1 MFTQFYPG
9 SRHNYPEK
17 PTYVSSAFFVFGI
30 FIIFQLPEATGF
42 PDNDCI
48 YHLEQDVFAH
58 GNTCYHVVS
67 TGKDWR
73 GAKAFCETRGQG
85 LAEVQDRDVME
96 FLSRTLHGLTHSTVW
111 IGGSDVINEGS
122 WMWTSGQA
130 VTYFN
135 WAQGQPE
142 TLWPRYHNEDC
153 MVMRRAD
160 EWKWSDFPC
169 AGRYSSFS
177 FICQYE
183 CTPCEHVNTSTDAV
197 TRENSSPEQ
206 TTHRP
211 KLLET
216 TDGGCSYLSQEI
228 GIKRCD
234 LGIIIGLT
242 AAGVSLIAVVL
253 GVSALIH
260 SAKKARCIAS
270 EMESDQFR
278 QRRGSERS
286 QETQRTVER
295 STIRSVLGSIDPV
308 LQPPDTTRVKSQH
321 NSHNLV
327 YHNPSIVFHTKRSGE
342 NPRRFHDVCGKNV
355 LQLKL
360 LGAPSWPL

>member
-1 MFTQFYPG
+1 MGKARNVKDRLRSESVDTESTNNGGYSDMNGYANVGFQNPMYSDTPVDSTTSPTTAQPDEPVLATHAPSAEPRYATTLG
-9 SRHNYPEK
+9 K
-17 PTYVSSAFFVFGI
+17 PCSVAFNTRTDFDNGDDGYVTLSDGI
-30 FIIFQLPEATGF
+30 QEPLYENENVSVANGNIGPLEPLKEEYVTTIVIGF

-153 MVMRRAD
+153 M
-160 EWKWSDFPC
+160 
-169 AGRYSSFS
+169 
-177 FICQYE
+177 
-183 CTPCEHVNTSTDAV
+183 
-197 TRENSSPEQ
+197 
-206 TTHRP
+206 
-211 KLLET
+211 
-216 TDGGCSYLSQEI
+216 
-228 GIKRCD
+228 
-234 LGIIIGLT
+234 
-242 AAGVSLIAVVL
+242 
-253 GVSALIH
+253 
-260 SAKKARCIAS
+260 KARCIAS